1 MQKYSSYTFSAFALI
16 HITNTA
22 IIPLVTQSVAKADSY
37 LLLTRPFYQ
46 SPPQEPL
53 LIGIPIAIHVISG
66 LALRFYRRR
75 QHAARYG
82 GSDDESSRGGSRWP
96 PVSGI
101 SKLGFALFP
110 MVYIHGFVVR
120 GLPLWLE
127 GSSANSG
134 LGYVAHGFA
143 RLPLASFIGY
153 TALVGT
159 MVWHVTWGW
168 AKWLGFTPKQATQ
181 WGTEGEMARKKRW
194 YVINGIAG
202 CVALVWWG
210 GGLGVIGRGG
220 AAEGWLA
227 AVYDGLY
234 KRVPFLGKWI

>member
-1 MQKYSSYTFSAFALI
+1 LQKYSSYTFSAFTVI

-22 IIPLVTQSVAKADSY
+22 IIPLVTQSVAKSDSY

-46 SPPQEPL
+46 NPPQEQL
-53 LIGIPIAIHVISG
+53 LVGLPIAIHVLSG
-66 LALRFYRRR
+66 LALRLYRRR
-75 QHAARYG
+75 QHTVRYG
-82 GSDDESSRGGSRWP
+82 GDSGKQSGSGSRWP

-101 SKLGFALFP
+101 SKLGYTLIP
-110 MVYIHGFVVR
+110 MVVIHGFVVR

-153 TALVGT
+153 TAIVGT
-159 MVWHVTWGW
+159 LVSHVSWGW
-168 AKWLGFTPKQATQ
+168 AKWLGFTPNQTTKRGA
-181 WGTEGEMARKKRW
+181 EGEMSRKRRW
-194 YVINGIAG
+194 YIINGIAG

-220 AAEGWLA
+220 AADGWLA
-227 AVYDGLY
+227 SVYDGLY
-234 KRVPFLGKWI
+234 KRVPVLGKWI